1 MTIIAS
7 SRNMLLYIYS
17 LLAIS
22 LRKWAVIAAYHCR
35 SPTRNN
41 CLLGVFV
48 YSKIV
53 VYNVVMN
60 VNRILSR

>member
-7 SRNMLLYIYS
+7 SLNMLLYIYS
-17 LLAIS
+17 LLALS
-22 LRKWAVIAAYHCR
+22 LRKWSVIAAYHWR
-35 SPTRNN
+35 APTRNN
-41 CLLGVFV
+41 RLLGVFV
-48 YSKIV
+48 YSKSV